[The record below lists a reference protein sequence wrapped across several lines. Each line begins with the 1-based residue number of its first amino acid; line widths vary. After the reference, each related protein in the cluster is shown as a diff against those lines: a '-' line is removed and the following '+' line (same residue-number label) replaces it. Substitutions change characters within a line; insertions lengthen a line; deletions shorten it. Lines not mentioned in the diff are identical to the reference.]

1 MISFRDFN
9 YATKAV
15 MTRNVY
21 YVIFYIFLDLID
33 MFGGLF
39 KKGKIFKIELIYYSF
54 KA

>member
-9 YATKAV
+9 YATKVV
-15 MTRNVY
+15 MTRKCLLGN
-21 YVIFYIFLDLID
+21 FYIFLDLID

-39 KKGKIFKIELIYYSF
+39 KKGKIFKIELIYYSI